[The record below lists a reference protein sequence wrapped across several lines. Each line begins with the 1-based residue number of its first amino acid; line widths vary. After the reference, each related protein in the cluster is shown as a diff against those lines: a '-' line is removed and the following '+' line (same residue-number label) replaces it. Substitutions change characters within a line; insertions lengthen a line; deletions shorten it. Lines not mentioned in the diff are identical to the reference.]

1 MKIDNQAMGFMRTFM
16 ACATQICC
24 VVAIKYRFIRFI
36 VYVSRALAS
45 VPDHLER
52 LDLLWFDPVQQRQTS
67 VIGFLARASAERALR
82 SHGPSKVIPLYWLA
96 PPASGAGS
104 GETVIPS

>member
-1 MKIDNQAMGFMRTFM
+1 MKIDNQATGFMRTVM
-16 ACATQICC
+16 ACATQICG

-52 LDLLWFDPVQQRQTS
+52 LDLLWLIRRDKRQAS
-67 VIGFLARASAERALR
+67 AIGFLARSSAERVLR
-82 SHGPSKVIPLYWLA
+82 SHGPSKVTPLYWLA
-96 PPASGAGS
+96 PPAPGAGS
-104 GETVIPS
+104 DETVIPS

>member
-1 MKIDNQAMGFMRTFM
+1 MKIDNQATGFMRTFM

-52 LDLLWFDPVQQRQTS
+52 LDLLRFDPAQQRQTCA
-67 VIGFLARASAERALR
+67 IGFLARASAERALR
-82 SHGPSKVIPLYWLA
+82 SMGQ
-96 PPASGAGS
+96 
-104 GETVIPS
+104 